1 LVEEA
6 VESFGVSWWYDST
19 LFPKGKRTF
28 HTRQMSDTKDPTVA
42 DGVNVAHADDTKE
55 EKAPEKVATIREVKD
70 LSTFISFLAM
80 VLL

>member
-1 LVEEA
+1 MVRFDSFS
-6 VESFGVSWWYDST
+6 ES
-19 LFPKGKRTF
+19 KRTF
-28 HTRQMSDTKDPTVA
+28 DTWQMSDTKDPTVA

-70 LSTFISFLAM
+70 LSAFISFLAT